1 MYQALND
8 IGDFGEFIP
17 LLAKLTTSNTC
28 FGTIFT
34 EFSCSEFLGN
44 DVKES
49 QLFWLWFWLSSL
61 TDLPGLDW
69 DLFLAGIIPHTDSK
83 WCSLPHLLQDLP
95 CVGHSLNW
103 SACLFLPQLMH
114 LLPGKNLV
122 EFDRDWLPV
131 WPWPWFHVL
140 FLNHDCEHPLWLLAL
155 KLLCVLCP
163 EPFFLLKWHHLK

>member
-49 QLFWLWFWLSSL
+49 QLF
-61 TDLPGLDW
+61 
-69 DLFLAGIIPHTDSK
+69 
-83 WCSLPHLLQDLP
+83 
-95 CVGHSLNW
+95 
-103 SACLFLPQLMH
+103 
-114 LLPGKNLV
+114 
-122 EFDRDWLPV
+122 
-131 WPWPWFHVL
+131 
-140 FLNHDCEHPLWLLAL
+140 
-155 KLLCVLCP
+155 
-163 EPFFLLKWHHLK
+163 